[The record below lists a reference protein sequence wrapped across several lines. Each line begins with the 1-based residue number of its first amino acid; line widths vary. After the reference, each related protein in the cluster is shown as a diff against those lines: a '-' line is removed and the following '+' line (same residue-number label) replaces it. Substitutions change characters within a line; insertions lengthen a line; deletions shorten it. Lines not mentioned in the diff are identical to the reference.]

1 MSVYLDHNATAPVR
15 PQAADAVMA
24 ALAEGG
30 NPSSVH
36 ASGRAARARLEQ
48 ARATIARSISTRS
61 EDLIFTSGG
70 TEAINLSFH
79 ALKTLGCTRI
89 IMSAIE
95 HDAVRA
101 SAEASGLP
109 TEVWPVDETGRVRLD
124 WLGDRLERA
133 GPDERIV
140 FALMAANNETGVIQ
154 PYAEAGR
161 MIGEAE
167 GDHLF
172 LIDAVQ
178 MTGKAEFD
186 FAASFAH
193 FAALSAHK
201 VGGPQ
206 GVGALATACDAQVGA
221 LITGGGQEKGR
232 RGGTENVAGVA
243 GFAAAISAIAPDETR
258 RIAAL
263 RDRIERRLKAAAPQ
277 ITIWGEGVERL
288 PNTICL
294 SAPGWPSEIQVIALD
309 LAGFAVSAG
318 SACSSGKVRQSHVLK
333 AMGASDEDASSALR
347 VSLGWTTTE
356 DDANA
361 FCEAWLR
368 EYDRVRPKVAAA
380 V

>member
-15 PQAADAVMA
+15 PEAVDAVMT

-36 ASGRAARARLEQ
+36 ASGRAARARVEQ
-48 ARATIARSISTRS
+48 ARATIAKSICARS

-70 TEAINLSFH
+70 TEALNLSFH
-79 ALKTLGCTRI
+79 ASKTLGCTRI
-89 IMSAIE
+89 IYSAIE
-95 HDAVRA
+95 HDATRA

-109 TEVWPVDETGRVRLD
+109 TEVWPVDAQGRARLD
-124 WLGDRLERA
+124 WLADRLSRA
-133 GPDERIV
+133 DEDERIL

-154 PYAEAGR
+154 PFAEAGR
-161 MIGEAE
+161 MIAEAD
-167 GDHLF
+167 GDHLY

-178 MTGKAEFD
+178 MTGKASFD
-186 FAASFAH
+186 FAASFAQ

-201 VGGPQ
+201 AGGPQ
-206 GVGALATACDAQVGA
+206 GMGALATACDAQVGA

-232 RGGTENVAGVA
+232 RGGTENVAGVS
-243 GFAAAISAIAPDETR
+243 GFAAAVSAIAEDETS
-258 RIAAL
+258 RIASL
-263 RDRIERRLKAAAPQ
+263 RDRIERRLKAAAPEV
-277 ITIWGEGVERL
+277 TIWGEGVERL

-333 AMGASDEDASSALR
+333 AMGASDDQAGTALR
-347 VSLGWTTTE
+347 VSLGWTTTQDE
-356 DDANA
+356 ADA

-368 EYDRVRPKVAAA
+368 EYNRVRPKVAAA
-380 V
+380 G